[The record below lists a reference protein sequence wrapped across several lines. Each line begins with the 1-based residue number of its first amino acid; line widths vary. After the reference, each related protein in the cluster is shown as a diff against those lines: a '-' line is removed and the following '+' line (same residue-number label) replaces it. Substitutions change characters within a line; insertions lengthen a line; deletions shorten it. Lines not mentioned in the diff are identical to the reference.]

1 MNNRELRLST
11 GFTVEKRAE
20 DDDGKMPMITG
31 YAAVFDSETTIGGR
45 DWGFREKIAKGA
57 FAEAIKT
64 SDVRALFNHDED
76 MVLGR
81 LKAGTLRLKED
92 ERGLRV
98 EIDPPDTQ
106 DARDLITKMQRGDID
121 QMSFAF
127 TMEGGAQSWDE
138 SGDMPLRTIQRVGDL
153 LDVSV
158 VTYPAYVDTEA
169 AARSLAAVRKERQR
183 HNFTNAAKR
192 WAARKAMQEQKF
204 RNI

>member
-11 GFTVEKRAE
+11 GFTVEKRA
-20 DDDGKMPMITG
+20 DDDAAMPMITG
-31 YAAVFDSETTIGGR
+31 YAAVFESETTIGGR

-127 TMEGGAQSWDE
+127 TMENGAQAWDE
-138 SGDMPLRTIQRVGDL
+138 TGDMPLRTIQKVGDL

-169 AARSLAAVRKERQR
+169 AARSLAAVRKERR
-183 HNFTNAAKR
+183 RLNFENAAR
-192 WAARKAMQEQKF
+192 RVERKAAQEQKI
-204 RNI
+204 RRAT

>member
-11 GFTVEKRAE
+11 GFTVEKRS
-20 DDDGKMPMITG
+20 DGEEAMPMITG
-31 YAAVFDSETTIGGR
+31 YAAIFESETVIGGK
-45 DWGFREKIAKGA
+45 DWGFREKIARGA
-57 FAEAIKT
+57 FADALKT

-76 MVLGR
+76 LVLGR
-81 LKAGTLRLKED
+81 LKAGTLRLMED

-127 TMEGGAQSWDE
+127 TMEGGTQAWDE
-138 SGDMPLRTIQRVGDL
+138 SGDMPLRTIQRVGEL

-183 HNFTNAAKR
+183 HNYTYAAKR
-192 WAARKAMQEQKF
+192 WAERKATQEQKF
-204 RNI
+204 RSI

>member
-20 DDDGKMPMITG
+20 DDDDKMPMITG
-31 YAAVFDSETTIGGR
+31 YAAVFESETTIGGR

-57 FAEAIKT
+57 FTDAIKT
-64 SDVRALFNHDED
+64 SDVRALFNHEEEY
-76 MVLGR
+76 VLGR
-81 LKAGTLRLKED
+81 TKSGTLRLMED
-92 ERGLRV
+92 ERGLKV

-127 TMEGGAQSWDE
+127 TMEGGVQTWDE
-138 SGDMPLRTIQRVGDL
+138 TGDMPLRIIEKVGEL
-153 LDVSV
+153 MDVSV
-158 VTYPAYVDTEA
+158 VTFPAYPETEA
-169 AARSLAAVRKERQR
+169 AARSLAAVRKERHLR
-183 HNFTNAAKR
+183 NFNNAAR
-192 WAARKAMQEQKF
+192 RLERKAMQEHKF